1 MRRGGPEWR
10 TGAYG
15 EWEKHVTEAAESA
28 VGPDTAVPFAVG
40 ITVRGYETDTQ
51 GHLNQSVYLQYAEHA
66 RWSLL
71 QASGI
76 RQSTMVDRRVGPVTV
91 ETTIR
96 YLRELRAGDEV
107 EVSCAFVWG
116 EGKTFR
122 IEQTVRKTDGTVAAE
137 VSAVCGLLDL
147 TERKLLKDPRAAFRD
162 LADKPSLLGLTDG

>member
-1 MRRGGPEWR
+1 MVADGTSAAR
-10 TGAYG
+10 TSGTADP
-15 EWEKHVTEAAESA
+15 ANPAEPFTVA
-28 VGPDTAVPFAVG
+28 V
-40 ITVRGYETDTQ
+40 TVRGYETDTQ

-71 QASGI
+71 QACGI
-76 RQSTMVDRRVGPVTV
+76 RQSDMVDRRIGPVSI

-122 IEQTVRKTDGTVAAE
+122 MEQRITRSDGTVAAE
-137 VSAVCGLLDL
+137 IGAVGGVMDL
-147 TERKLLKDPRAAFRD
+147 QERKLLKDPRAAFRD
-162 LADKPSLLGLTDG
+162 LADEPALLGLGDG

>member
-1 MRRGGPEWR
+1 M
-10 TGAYG
+10 A
-15 EWEKHVTEAAESA
+15 EAAA
-28 VGPDTAVPFAVG
+28 VADPAAGTDAAEPFAVKV
-40 ITVRGYETDTQ
+40 TVRGYETDTQ

-71 QASGI
+71 QAGGI
-76 RQSTMVDRRVGPVTV
+76 RQSAMVDRRVGPVTI

-122 IEQTVRKTDGTVAAE
+122 VEQTVRKTDGTVAAE
-137 VSAVCGLLDL
+137 VSAVGGLLDL
-147 TERKLLKDPRAAFRD
+147 TERKLLTDPRAAFRD
-162 LADKPSLLGLTDG
+162 LADDPSLLGLTED

>member
-1 MRRGGPEWR
+1 M
-10 TGAYG
+10 TDAAAAAGATSEG
-15 EWEKHVTEAAESA
+15 AAEEYA
-28 VGPDTAVPFAVG
+28 VAV
-40 ITVRGYETDTQ
+40 TVRGYETDTQ

-76 RQSTMVDRRVGPVTV
+76 RQSTMVDRRIGPVTV

-96 YLRELRAGDEV
+96 YRRELRAGDEV

-122 IEQTVRKTDGTVAAE
+122 IEQTVRRTDGTVAAE

-147 TERKLLKDPRAAFRD
+147 TERKLLKDPRAAFRE
-162 LADKPSLLGLTDG
+162 LAEDPSLLGLTGD